1 MSRSTAGSGT
11 RAGPPPGSWGGN
23 GRKEAEDVRR
33 LVQETRLPN
42 QRTPE
47 DAAEGPA
54 AGRQTQ
60 GAWRAL
66 GTEGR
71 RGQPSVR
78 GSPSSCDTRGLH
90 SQACCPA
97 GNPAKDKALS
107 LRGRCSRDAGNRKCV
122 PCPGCPGTARLRDRG
137 RAGGQGT
144 AGVPAGPQSGHV
156 ERQPPGLRVW
166 TAGRGLGGGESVGL
180 GGDRHSANVAS
191 RSFRRTGKASGCEGA
206 TGTEE
211 GEAGRGGPEIG
222 CAGERSLWKK
232 CDRCCVMV
240 VARQRGQSSRGGG
253 GSGFRGAGDA
263 RGDPEGR
270 AAGRSRRLGPGEGAE
285 PPPRQRGPPEG
296 RRGGPPPLV
305 HASIPTFYLFR
316 ERSTLKTR
324 KSRSFRPLAG
334 RGAGGT
340 HLPRMKAM

>member
-1 MSRSTAGSGT
+1 MCVAVPPRATHVDSTA
-11 RAGPPPGSWGGN
+11 R
-23 GRKEAEDVRR
+23 
-33 LVQETRLPN
+33 
-42 QRTPE
+42 
-47 DAAEGPA
+47 PA
-54 AGRQTQ
+54 AP
-60 GAWRAL
+60 L
-66 GTEGR
+66 GTPPR
-71 RGQPSVR
+71 TRPSPY
-78 GSPSSCDTRGLH
+78 G
-90 SQACCPA
+90 AA
-97 GNPAKDKALS
+97 
-107 LRGRCSRDAGNRKCV
+107 V

-206 TGTEE
+206 TGMEE
-211 GEAGRGGPEIG
+211 GEAGLGGPEIG

-240 VARQRGQSSRGGG
+240 VAWQRGQSSRGGG

-263 RGDPEGR
+263 RGDPEGG

>member
-1 MSRSTAGSGT
+1 MCVAVPPRATHVDSTA
-11 RAGPPPGSWGGN
+11 R
-23 GRKEAEDVRR
+23 
-33 LVQETRLPN
+33 
-42 QRTPE
+42 
-47 DAAEGPA
+47 PA
-54 AGRQTQ
+54 AP
-60 GAWRAL
+60 L
-66 GTEGR
+66 GTPPR
-71 RGQPSVR
+71 TRPSPY
-78 GSPSSCDTRGLH
+78 G
-90 SQACCPA
+90 AA
-97 GNPAKDKALS
+97 
-107 LRGRCSRDAGNRKCV
+107 V

-206 TGTEE
+206 TGMEE

-263 RGDPEGR
+263 RGDLEGR

-296 RRGGPPPLV
+296 RRGGPLPLV
-305 HASIPTFYLFR
+305 HASIPTFHLFR